1 MTTMD
6 EVAGPQAAIGGLVF
20 DLDISIW
27 RMTTPTAPGTP
38 ARSRTP

>member
-6 EVAGPQAAIGGLVF
+6 EVAGPLTAIGALVF
-20 DLDISIW
+20 NLDSSNW
-27 RMTTPTAPGTP
+27 RMTTPTAPGTT